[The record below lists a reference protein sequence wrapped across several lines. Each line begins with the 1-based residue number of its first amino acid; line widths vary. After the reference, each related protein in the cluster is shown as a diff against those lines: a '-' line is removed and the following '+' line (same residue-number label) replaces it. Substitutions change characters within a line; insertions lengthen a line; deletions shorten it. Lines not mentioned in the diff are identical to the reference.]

1 MSHSAYW
8 DKKKVTV
15 DMDKEARACL
25 ARRNLPEHV
34 KTRVVNWMCSTYRTA
49 ECMELRCPRDNKVK
63 FNWKMTVDNTLL
75 FTYWLNEEKGL
86 KVAPTKSYLPG
97 LRQLHIMKGLPA
109 LKVHRGLVRQ
119 AMRRANMEVSQR
131 NKELHGGNK

>member
-1 MSHSAYW
+1 MF
-8 DKKKVTV
+8 D
-15 DMDKEARACL
+15 
-25 ARRNLPEHV
+25 RRNLPEQV

-49 ECMELRCPRDNKVK
+49 ECMELQCQRDNKVK

-86 KVAPTKSYLPG
+86 KVATTKSYLPG

-109 LKVHRGLVRQ
+109 LKVHSGLVRQ